1 LLNHTQGNQIINQI
15 DKVIIIT
22 TLLALVGCAGG
33 SSVYTYGDTIDV
45 YTSGDTI
52 DIANFKG
59 IIELNTD
66 AISGE
71 VKHNTLLRLNVEE
84 NIAKALR
91 GKYKSMG
98 SYSVFLMTASKAEL
112 KMNNHR
118 ALRDRGYTHLL
129 IAALN
134 PEINHTSNPDIADK
148 FSGSSSNDLSM
159 AVSCTI
165 YRLTDGMPVAL
176 VNADV
181 YRIDKNYWGREA
193 VKQTGTISKRWQ
205 LGPIYSC
212 DLVLK
217 TIAQ

>member
-1 LLNHTQGNQIINQI
+1 MTKIFMGNQIN
-15 DKVIIIT
+15 KIIIVA
-22 TLLALVGCAGG
+22 TLLALVGCAGSG
-33 SSVYTYGDTIDV
+33 NSTSVHTM
-45 YTSGDTI
+45 GDTI
-52 DIANFKG
+52 DIASFKG

-71 VKHNTLLRLNVEE
+71 IKHNSLLRLNVEE

-91 GKYKSMG
+91 DKYKSMG

-134 PEINHTSNPDIADK
+134 PEIPQTSNFNNSDKADEA
-148 FSGSSSNDLSM
+148 SSNALSM
-159 AVSCTI
+159 IVSCTI
-165 YRLTDGMPVAL
+165 YRLTDGMPLAL

-181 YRIDKNYWGREA
+181 YKIDKDYWGRKA
-193 VKQTGTISKRWQ
+193 TKQTGTISKRWQ

-212 DLVLK
+212 DQALK
-217 TIAQ
+217 AVAS